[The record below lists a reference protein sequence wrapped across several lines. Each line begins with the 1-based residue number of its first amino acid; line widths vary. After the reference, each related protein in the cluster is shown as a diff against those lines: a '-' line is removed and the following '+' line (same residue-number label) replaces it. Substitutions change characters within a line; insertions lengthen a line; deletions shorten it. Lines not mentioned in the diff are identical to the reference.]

1 MLGLLTSKPSIR
13 VNRNKSVSMDD
24 SKSSGKRIFHTGPD
38 GKTRIEDVTKADH
51 SKNAPLQEMSF
62 ATHVLSLNAMALM
75 HLGEVDG
82 MTEDERDFT
91 AARHVIDTLVM
102 LEEKTKGNLTDDESG
117 LLTAILYDLRVKCVR
132 T

>member
-1 MLGLLTSKPSIR
+1 MG
-13 VNRNKSVSMDD
+13 D
-24 SKSSGKRIFHTGPD
+24 SKSSEKRIFHTGPD
-38 GKTRIEDVTKADH
+38 GKTRIEDVRKDAPTDADQGD
-51 SKNAPLQEMSF
+51 LQDMSF

-82 MTEDERDFT
+82 MAEADRDLS

-132 T
+132 P